1 MPETVLKLDERDNAV
16 VALTNLEVGTEVRFG
31 AASSP
36 ASCIVAQSIP
46 AKHKMALSD
55 LKPGDLIYLYGMVV
69 GEAVEAIARGG
80 LLTTRNV
87 RHRAGDYSAVRRPA
101 RIAAPD
107 ASSWAERGFLGYR
120 RPDGQVG
127 TRNYWLVVPLVFC
140 ENRNVERMKE
150 ALEEELG
157 YGDANGY
164 RHHVRRLIEQQAN
177 GNSRPEMAAHVRASR
192 VFANLDGI
200 RFLTHQGGCG
210 GTRQDAQALCG
221 LLAGYIH
228 HPNVAGATVL
238 SLGCQHA
245 QASMLM
251 DELRALDP
259 GLGKPVLVFEQQKS
273 GTELALMSKAL
284 DETFAALAE
293 ANRGERQFTPLS
305 ALTVGLQCGGSD
317 GFSGIS
323 ANPTV
328 GYVSDLLVGLG
339 AKTILSEFPELHGV
353 EQELINRCVT
363 DELAER
369 FRDLMKTYQARAKAV
384 HSGFEMNP
392 SPGNIADGL
401 TTDAIKSAGAAR
413 KGGVSPI
420 SDVIDFPEYATTP
433 GLTLQCTPGN
443 DVESVTAQVG
453 AGSNMVLFTTGL
465 GTPTGNPIA
474 PVVKISSNSALASRM
489 GDILDFD
496 AGGILRGEATIE
508 ECAAQLLELSID
520 VASGNRFTKAELH
533 GQNDFI
539 PWKRGVS
546 L

>member
-1 MPETVLKLDERDNAV
+1 
-16 VALTNLEVGTEVRFG
+16 
-31 AASSP
+31 
-36 ASCIVAQSIP
+36 
-46 AKHKMALSD
+46 
-55 LKPGDLIYLYGMVV
+55 
-69 GEAVEAIARGG
+69 
-80 LLTTRNV
+80 
-87 RHRAGDYSAVRRPA
+87 
-101 RIAAPD
+101 
-107 ASSWAERGFLGYR
+107 
-120 RPDGQVG
+120 
-127 TRNYWLVVPLVFC
+127 
-140 ENRNVERMKE
+140 
-150 ALEEELG
+150 
-157 YGDANGY
+157 
-164 RHHVRRLIEQQAN
+164 
-177 GNSRPEMAAHVRASR
+177 
-192 VFANLDGI
+192 
-200 RFLTHQGGCG
+200 
-210 GTRQDAQALCG
+210 
-221 LLAGYIH
+221 
-228 HPNVAGATVL
+228 
-238 SLGCQHA
+238 
-245 QASMLM
+245 MLM

-293 ANRGERQFTPLS
+293 ANRGERQFTLLS